1 VFFFT
6 GLTALLL
13 FSLFSCSSTRKA
25 EPQADVFT
33 KPEDDF
39 ITLLFA
45 GDIMAHANNYRAGHF
60 DRIWADISPLL
71 KTSDLAFAN
80 IEAPVNDKMD
90 WSSYPQFNM
99 HSEYVQAAVDAGF
112 NVFSLANNH
121 TNDWY
126 LEGINATRTYFE
138 SKKNVWACGLK
149 TKGGD
154 PITYRL
160 IEKNGWK
167 ILFIAFTEILN
178 RPDYAKWIDYFPQK
192 KHGELLKQL
201 KELNEKVEHDL
212 FVISVHTDEE
222 EYKSQVT
229 ESHKLFY
236 RQLVNECGA
245 DIIWANHP
253 HVSKEFELIE
263 TEQNKKAFIMYAN
276 GNTISGQ
283 RTSPSFNK
291 KANERDDTGDGLL
304 IKVKVEKNSTAL
316 YGAAKNQNRS
326 NENKVGS
333 AVKVPEDKGAY
344 ISKIEAH
351 FITTYIRPD
360 GQFTVKLCDEDFIH
374 SLERSG
380 LDNWA
385 QYLKKR
391 MDIYETIK
399 GKSKWQ

>member
-1 VFFFT
+1 LSSFFF
-6 GLTALLL
+6 A
-13 FSLFSCSSTRKA
+13 SCSTTKESIDSSGVSAQSTVSQNST
-25 EPQADVFT
+25 EST
-33 KPEDDF
+33 L
-39 ITLLFA
+39 TLLFA

-60 DRIWADISPLL
+60 DRIWTDISPLL

-126 LEGINATRTYFE
+126 LEGITATRTYFE
-138 SKKNVWACGLK
+138 KQKNIWAAGIKKKNDGK
-149 TKGGD
+149 
-154 PITYRL
+154 ITYRL

-167 ILFIAFTEILN
+167 VLFCAFTEILN
-178 RPDYAKWIDYFPQK
+178 RPDYASWIDYYPLK
-192 KHGELLKQL
+192 KHEELVKQL
-201 KELNEKVEHDL
+201 RELSSLPHDL

-222 EYKSQVT
+222 EYKTQVT
-229 ESHKLFY
+229 ESHRKFFERLIE
-236 RQLVNECGA
+236 ECGA

-253 HVSKEFELIE
+253 HVSKEFELKE
-263 TEQNKKAFIMYAN
+263 KDSSRAFIMYAN
-276 GNTISGQ
+276 GNTVSGQ
-283 RTSPSFNK
+283 RTSPSFHK
-291 KANERDDTGDGLL
+291 SMNERDDTGDGLL
-304 IKVKVEKNSTAL
+304 IKVQVEKSRSGTYLDAE
-316 YGAAKNQNRS
+316 KQNRS
-326 NENKVGS
+326 SKNKGGP
-333 AVKVPEDKGAY
+333 AVKEPEDKGPY

-391 MDIYETIK
+391 MDIYKTIK

>member
-1 VFFFT
+1 
-6 GLTALLL
+6 
-13 FSLFSCSSTRKA
+13 
-25 EPQADVFT
+25 
-33 KPEDDF
+33 
-39 ITLLFA
+39 
-45 GDIMAHANNYRAGHF
+45 MAHANNYRAGHF
-60 DRIWADISPLL
+60 DRIWTDISPLL

-121 TNDWY
+121 SNDWY

-167 ILFIAFTEILN
+167 VLFCAFTEILN
-178 RPDYAKWIDYFPQK
+178 RPDYAPWIDYFPSK
-192 KHGELLKQL
+192 KHEELVRQL
-201 KELNEKVEHDL
+201 RELSSLPHDL

-222 EYKSQVT
+222 EYKTQVT
-229 ESHKLFY
+229 ESHRKFFERLIE
-236 RQLVNECGA
+236 ECGA

-253 HVSKEFELIE
+253 HVSKEFELKE
-263 TEQNKKAFIMYAN
+263 KDGSRAFIMYAN
-276 GNTISGQ
+276 GNTVSGQ
-283 RTSPSFNK
+283 RTSPSFYK
-291 KANERDDTGDGLL
+291 GMNERDDTGDGLL
-304 IKVKVEKNSTAL
+304 IKVQVEKKQKSSS
-316 YGAAKNQNRS
+316 KN
-326 NENKVGS
+326 KGGP
-333 AVKVPEDKGAY
+333 AVKEPEDKGPY

-391 MDIYETIK
+391 MDIYKTIK

>member
-1 VFFFT
+1 MIFRRSRVFFFT

-13 FSLFSCSSTRKA
+13 FSLFSCSSTQKT

-33 KPEDDF
+33 KPKDDF

-45 GDIMAHANNYRAGHF
+45 GDIMAHANNYRTGHF

-80 IEAPVNDKMD
+80 IEAPVNDKLD

-138 SKKNVWACGLK
+138 KQKNIWAAGIKKKNDGK
-149 TKGGD
+149 
-154 PITYRL
+154 ITYRL

-167 ILFIAFTEILN
+167 VLFCAFTEILN
-178 RPDYAKWIDYFPQK
+178 RPDYASWIDYFPSK
-192 KHGELLKQL
+192 KHEELVKQL
-201 KELNEKVEHDL
+201 RELSSLPHDL

-229 ESHKLFY
+229 ESHRKFFERLIE
-236 RQLVNECGA
+236 ECGA

-304 IKVKVEKNSTAL
+304 LKVMIQKNDNTDSI
-316 YGAAKNQNRS
+316 NF
-326 NENKVGS
+326 
-333 AVKVPEDKGAY
+333 
-344 ISKIEAH
+344 SKIEPYMIST
-351 FITTYIRPD
+351 FFEDD
-360 GQFTVKLCDEDFIH
+360 GQYVIRLIDNDFLH
-374 SLERSG
+374 CLKRSG
-380 LDNWA
+380 LKTWA
-385 QYLKKR
+385 KYIESRKI
-391 MDIYETIK
+391 IYNHLLE
-399 GKSKWQ
+399 KSKWQ